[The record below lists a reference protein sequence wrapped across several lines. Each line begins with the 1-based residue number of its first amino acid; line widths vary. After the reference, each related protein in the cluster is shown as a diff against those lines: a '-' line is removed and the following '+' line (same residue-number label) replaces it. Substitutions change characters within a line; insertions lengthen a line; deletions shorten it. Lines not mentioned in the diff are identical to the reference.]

1 MAHPPGRPA
10 DAPVNMSSS
19 DSEARDSGDLL
30 NAIGSTSSLAST
42 VSSVFSAKTQLPKTN
57 GHSSTNIAA
66 LTPLTYPASSPVK
79 SHSPLASSKPLLNT
93 TQPEPSPL
101 GLPVANTTRG
111 PSENATPRPSPPA
124 GNLQIMPPA
133 GKAKGYRTVYDPE
146 LDNEL
151 SEKEKKRRSGKIK
164 TRSFGTESHPAPP
177 DPRLAIANYTSG
189 GAVSDKLSKSKRKLR
204 IAPYILKS
212 YPYDKNSTIGP
223 GPPKQIVVHS
233 FDPFTPES
241 QLKFFFASFGDIAE
255 FRNQTDPNTGSF
267 LGICLIRYKDSKPI
281 KGVSVSAANAAKRAE
296 KEGHNERI
304 GLTKVKVELDREGRK
319 CRKYVEYT
327 LKKARH
333 ELEKEAARHASHTV
347 SLAADSP
354 GSSTPVPPPPPPPPG
369 APEEVPAVTVD
380 VPKAPKGPASK
391 RDRERERAGAP
402 EQAPSTTKERDT
414 GRSVVESE
422 PILAKIKR
430 KPYIFISRDSVPVL
444 GSTVPHLKKRFK
456 AFDWREIR
464 VDKTGYYV
472 IFDNSKRGEDETV
485 RCFKECNHGPMF
497 TYNMAMECQQYGNP
511 DYVRSPSPE
520 TQAVQSRQKEEA
532 DRLERWAAE
541 DLEEEKKERATDLDP
556 VKGAL
561 EQLQLELR
569 NKIMDDIKKRV
580 VIPELYD
587 RLDPTRHVAKRRKLD
602 IPDPV
607 DNENQPP
614 SLLLNKAANT
624 TTSTT
629 ARSRNGRP
637 LSHSKPLRP
646 HDPNRG
652 RQIPM
657 SAYVDERRLK
667 KRPAARPV
675 HARPLHY
682 RLQHM
687 DDDEDEDES
696 DDDHRTPMTR
706 DTDDQESRP
715 MSRASRTSTPFS
727 VSESIDLPTPAPKKR
742 KLVHKEKETI
752 PEEEQEIFAP
762 HHKELL
768 GDLIQKIPER
778 MATRELELVVSTL
791 PRDSKFQER
800 ARTELHFRQRAKYDS
815 EETPVPVIDT
825 TKAEHTMVGDKAA
838 SQSGD
843 LSVKAIK
850 KDTKRK
856 RPKSKKQIFEERE
869 AERAAARA
877 AEEAQALEDGSQIEE
892 RDVDAD
898 VDVDIEMAEPVI
910 EEEEEAE
917 RPQVEWA
924 VSTGEPRKTVE
935 DDDDTFLDIDGWKH
949 IVKDE
954 EDMRF
959 LRQAL
964 EDLPAAE
971 VGDVTLWAW
980 KQKEIK
986 ALNSRG
992 PAAEAKIQGYYV
1004 PNASGCARTEGV
1016 KKILESEKSKYLPH
1030 RIRVQKE
1037 REAREAQARENPN
1050 AIAAAEAAAEAAKA
1064 AAAAKIAS
1072 VATSRS
1078 NRANNRRLVNDI
1090 NLQKQ
1095 NLTITGGEADAIK
1108 FNALKKRK
1116 KHVKFDRSAIHGWGL
1131 YAMENIAS
1139 NDLIIEYVGEKVRQK
1154 VADLREIKYDKQGIG
1169 SSYLFRMADD
1179 EIIDATK
1186 KGGIAR
1192 FINHSCT
1199 PNCTA
1204 KIIKVDGTR
1213 RIVIYALKDIT
1224 KNDELTYDYK
1234 FEREYGSDDRIPCL
1248 CGSVGCKGFLN

>member
-1 MAHPPGRPA
+1 MAHPLGRPA
-10 DAPVNMSSS
+10 DVSVNMSSS

-30 NAIGSTSSLAST
+30 NAVGSTSSLAST
-42 VSSVFSAKTQLPKTN
+42 VSSVFSANTQAPKTN

-111 PSENATPRPSPPA
+111 PYENATPRPSPPA
-124 GNLQIMPPA
+124 ENLQIMPPP

-146 LDNEL
+146 FDNEL

-189 GAVSDKLSKSKRKLR
+189 GAVTDKLSKSKRKLR
-204 IAPYILKS
+204 VAPYMLKS
-212 YPYDKNSTIGP
+212 YAYDKNSTIGP

-333 ELEKEAARHASHTV
+333 EMEKEAARHASHTV

-369 APEEVPAVTVD
+369 APEELPAVPVD

-414 GRSVVESE
+414 GRSVVELE

-472 IFDNSKRGEDETV
+472 IFDDSKRGEDETV
-485 RCFKECNHGPMF
+485 RCFKECNNGPMF

-532 DRLERWAAE
+532 DRMERWAAE
-541 DLEEEKKERATDLDP
+541 DLEEEKKERAADLDP

-587 RLDPTRHVAKRRKLD
+587 RLDPARHVAKRRKLD
-602 IPDPV
+602 IADPV

-624 TTSTT
+624 TSTT
-629 ARSRNGRP
+629 VRTRNGRP

-687 DDDEDEDES
+687 DDDEDEDDS
-696 DDDHRTPMTR
+696 DDDRRTPMTR
-706 DTDDQESRP
+706 DTEDQESRP
-715 MSRASRTSTPFS
+715 MSRASRNSTPFS
-727 VSESIDLPTPAPKKR
+727 VSESIDLPMPAPKKR

-791 PRDSKFQER
+791 PRDSKFQKR
-800 ARTELHFRQRAKYDS
+800 ARTELHSRQRAKYDS
-815 EETPVPVIDT
+815 EETPAPTIDS
-825 TKAEHTMVGDKAA
+825 TKAEAVGDKAM

-843 LSVKAIK
+843 LSVKPTK

-856 RPKSKKQIFEERE
+856 RSKKQIFEERE

-877 AEEAQALEDGSQIEE
+877 AEDAQALEDDSQIGD

-964 EDLPAAE
+964 EDMAPAE

-992 PAAEAKIQGYYV
+992 ATDEAKIQGYYV
-1004 PNASGCARTEGV
+1004 PNPSGCARTEGV

-1030 RIRVQKE
+1030 RIRVQKQ

-1095 NLTITGGEADAIK
+1095 NLTTTGGDTDAIK

-1248 CGSVGCKGFLN
+1248 CGSVGCK

>member
-1 MAHPPGRPA
+1 M
-10 DAPVNMSSS
+10 
-19 DSEARDSGDLL
+19 
-30 NAIGSTSSLAST
+30 
-42 VSSVFSAKTQLPKTN
+42 
-57 GHSSTNIAA
+57 
-66 LTPLTYPASSPVK
+66 
-79 SHSPLASSKPLLNT
+79 
-93 TQPEPSPL
+93 
-101 GLPVANTTRG
+101 
-111 PSENATPRPSPPA
+111 
-124 GNLQIMPPA
+124 
-133 GKAKGYRTVYDPE
+133 
-146 LDNEL
+146 
-151 SEKEKKRRSGKIK
+151 
-164 TRSFGTESHPAPP
+164 
-177 DPRLAIANYTSG
+177 AIANYTSG

-472 IFDNSKRGEDETV
+472 IFDDSKRGEDETV
-485 RCFKECNHGPMF
+485 RCFKECNNGPMF

-1224 KNDELTYDYK
+1224 KSGFKKNFNRKALLT
-1234 FEREYGSDDRIPCL
+1234 
-1248 CGSVGCKGFLN
+1248 

>member
-1 MAHPPGRPA
+1 M
-10 DAPVNMSSS
+10 
-19 DSEARDSGDLL
+19 
-30 NAIGSTSSLAST
+30 
-42 VSSVFSAKTQLPKTN
+42 
-57 GHSSTNIAA
+57 
-66 LTPLTYPASSPVK
+66 
-79 SHSPLASSKPLLNT
+79 
-93 TQPEPSPL
+93 
-101 GLPVANTTRG
+101 
-111 PSENATPRPSPPA
+111 
-124 GNLQIMPPA
+124 
-133 GKAKGYRTVYDPE
+133 
-146 LDNEL
+146 
-151 SEKEKKRRSGKIK
+151 
-164 TRSFGTESHPAPP
+164 
-177 DPRLAIANYTSG
+177 
-189 GAVSDKLSKSKRKLR
+189 R

-472 IFDNSKRGEDETV
+472 IFDDSKRGEDETV
-485 RCFKECNHGPMF
+485 RCFKECNNGPMF

-1224 KNDELTYDYK
+1224 KSGFKKNFNRKALLT
-1234 FEREYGSDDRIPCL
+1234 
-1248 CGSVGCKGFLN
+1248 

>member
-1 MAHPPGRPA
+1 
-10 DAPVNMSSS
+10 
-19 DSEARDSGDLL
+19 
-30 NAIGSTSSLAST
+30 
-42 VSSVFSAKTQLPKTN
+42 
-57 GHSSTNIAA
+57 
-66 LTPLTYPASSPVK
+66 
-79 SHSPLASSKPLLNT
+79 
-93 TQPEPSPL
+93 
-101 GLPVANTTRG
+101 
-111 PSENATPRPSPPA
+111 
-124 GNLQIMPPA
+124 
-133 GKAKGYRTVYDPE
+133 
-146 LDNEL
+146 
-151 SEKEKKRRSGKIK
+151 
-164 TRSFGTESHPAPP
+164 
-177 DPRLAIANYTSG
+177 
-189 GAVSDKLSKSKRKLR
+189 
-204 IAPYILKS
+204 
-212 YPYDKNSTIGP
+212 
-223 GPPKQIVVHS
+223 
-233 FDPFTPES
+233 
-241 QLKFFFASFGDIAE
+241 
-255 FRNQTDPNTGSF
+255 
-267 LGICLIRYKDSKPI
+267 
-281 KGVSVSAANAAKRAE
+281 
-296 KEGHNERI
+296 
-304 GLTKVKVELDREGRK
+304 
-319 CRKYVEYT
+319 
-327 LKKARH
+327 
-333 ELEKEAARHASHTV
+333 
-347 SLAADSP
+347 
-354 GSSTPVPPPPPPPPG
+354 
-369 APEEVPAVTVD
+369 
-380 VPKAPKGPASK
+380 
-391 RDRERERAGAP
+391 
-402 EQAPSTTKERDT
+402 
-414 GRSVVESE
+414 
-422 PILAKIKR
+422 
-430 KPYIFISRDSVPVL
+430 
-444 GSTVPHLKKRFK
+444 
-456 AFDWREIR
+456 
-464 VDKTGYYV
+464 
-472 IFDNSKRGEDETV
+472 
-485 RCFKECNHGPMF
+485 
-497 TYNMAMECQQYGNP
+497 
-511 DYVRSPSPE
+511 
-520 TQAVQSRQKEEA
+520 
-532 DRLERWAAE
+532 
-541 DLEEEKKERATDLDP
+541 
-556 VKGAL
+556 
-561 EQLQLELR
+561 
-569 NKIMDDIKKRV
+569 
-580 VIPELYD
+580 
-587 RLDPTRHVAKRRKLD
+587 
-602 IPDPV
+602 
-607 DNENQPP
+607 
-614 SLLLNKAANT
+614 
-624 TTSTT
+624 
-629 ARSRNGRP
+629 
-637 LSHSKPLRP
+637 
-646 HDPNRG
+646 
-652 RQIPM
+652 M

-687 DDDEDEDES
+687 DDDEDEDDS
-696 DDDHRTPMTR
+696 DDDRRTPMTR
-706 DTDDQESRP
+706 DTEDQESRP
-715 MSRASRTSTPFS
+715 MSRASRNSTPFS
-727 VSESIDLPTPAPKKR
+727 VSESIDLPMPAPKKR

-791 PRDSKFQER
+791 PRDSKFQKR
-800 ARTELHFRQRAKYDS
+800 ARTELHSRQRAKYDS
-815 EETPVPVIDT
+815 EETPAPTIDS
-825 TKAEHTMVGDKAA
+825 TKAEAVGDKAM

-843 LSVKAIK
+843 LSVKPTK

-856 RPKSKKQIFEERE
+856 RSKKQIFEERE

-877 AEEAQALEDGSQIEE
+877 AEDAQALEDDSQIGD

-964 EDLPAAE
+964 EDMAPAE

-992 PAAEAKIQGYYV
+992 ATDEAKIQGYYV
-1004 PNASGCARTEGV
+1004 PNPSGCARTEGV

-1030 RIRVQKE
+1030 RIRVQKQ

-1095 NLTITGGEADAIK
+1095 NLTTTGGDTDAIK

>member
-1 MAHPPGRPA
+1 MAIP
-10 DAPVNMSSS
+10 
-19 DSEARDSGDLL
+19 
-30 NAIGSTSSLAST
+30 
-42 VSSVFSAKTQLPKTN
+42 
-57 GHSSTNIAA
+57 
-66 LTPLTYPASSPVK
+66 
-79 SHSPLASSKPLLNT
+79 
-93 TQPEPSPL
+93 
-101 GLPVANTTRG
+101 
-111 PSENATPRPSPPA
+111 
-124 GNLQIMPPA
+124 
-133 GKAKGYRTVYDPE
+133 
-146 LDNEL
+146 
-151 SEKEKKRRSGKIK
+151 
-164 TRSFGTESHPAPP
+164 
-177 DPRLAIANYTSG
+177 NYTSG
-189 GAVSDKLSKSKRKLR
+189 GAVSDKTSVSKTKLR
-204 IAPYILKS
+204 IAPYTLKP
-212 YPYDKNSTIGP
+212 YAYDKASTIGP
-223 GPPKQIVVHS
+223 GPPRQIVVHS

-267 LGICLIRYKDSKPI
+267 LGICLIKYKDSKPV

-296 KEGHNERI
+296 KEGHKQRI
-304 GLTKVKVELDREGRK
+304 GLTQVKVELDREGRK
-319 CRKYVEYT
+319 CRKYVDYT

-333 ELEKEAARHASHTV
+333 EMEKEAARHAPHIASV
-347 SLAADSP
+347 AAEP
-354 GSSTPVPPPPPPPPG
+354 LGSSTPVPPPPPPPP
-369 APEEVPAVTVD
+369 AASEEIPAILVNA
-380 VPKAPKGPASK
+380 PKAPKGPATK
-391 RDRERERAGAP
+391 REREREVAGVS
-402 EQAPSTTKERDT
+402 EQPATPKERDT
-414 GRSVVESE
+414 GRSIVESE
-422 PILAKIKR
+422 PILARIKR

-464 VDKTGYYV
+464 VDKAGYYV
-472 IFDNSKRGEDETV
+472 IFDDSKRGEDETV
-485 RCFKECNHGPMF
+485 RCFKECNNGPMF

-520 TQAVQSRQKEEA
+520 TQAIQSRQKEET
-532 DRLERWAAE
+532 DRLDRWAAE
-541 DLEEEKKERATDLDP
+541 DLEEEKKERAADLDP

-569 NKIMDDIKKRV
+569 NKIMDDIKKRI

-602 IPDPV
+602 IPDPM
-607 DNENQPP
+607 DNENKPP
-614 SLLLNKAANT
+614 TLLLNKAIDTPSAT
-624 TTSTT
+624 TRT
-629 ARSRNGRP
+629 RNGRP

-652 RQIPM
+652 RQIPTNVY
-657 SAYVDERRLK
+657 ADPRRFK

-675 HARPLHY
+675 HARPLHF
-682 RLQHM
+682 RLQQM
-687 DDDEDEDES
+687 DDDEDEEES

-706 DTDDQESRP
+706 DTEDLESRP
-715 MSRASRTSTPFS
+715 LSRASRTSTPFS
-727 VSESIDLPTPAPKKR
+727 VSESIDVPTPAPKKR
-742 KLVHKEKETI
+742 KLVHKERETI
-752 PEEEQEIFAP
+752 PEEEQEVFAQ

-800 ARTELHFRQRAKYDS
+800 ARTELHLRQRAKYDN
-815 EETPVPVIDT
+815 EETPARTVEEI
-825 TKAEHTMVGDKAA
+825 KAESTNTGDKHAT
-838 SQSGD
+838 QSGD
-843 LSVKAIK
+843 LSNKSVK
-850 KDTKRK
+850 KDSKRK

-877 AEEAQALEDGSQIEE
+877 VEDTQIIEDGSQVDD
-892 RDVDAD
+892 RDIDGDAD
-898 VDVDIEMAEPVI
+898 VDVDMDVGEVVI
-910 EEEEEAE
+910 EEELEEE

-924 VSTGEPRKTVE
+924 VSTGEPLKTVL
-935 DDDDTFLDIDGWKH
+935 DDDDVFLDIDGWKH

-954 EDMRF
+954 EDMRY
-959 LRQAL
+959 LLQAL
-964 EDLPAAE
+964 EDVPAADI
-971 VGDVTLWAW
+971 GDVTLWAW

-986 ALNSRG
+986 ELNASG
-992 PAAEAKIQGYYV
+992 PSAEARIQGYYV
-1004 PNASGCARTEGV
+1004 PNPSGCARTEGV
-1016 KKILESEKSKYLPH
+1016 KKIFESEKSKYLPH
-1030 RIRVQKE
+1030 RIRVQKQ
-1037 REAREAQARENPN
+1037 REAREAQALENPN
-1050 AIAAAEAAAEAAKA
+1050 AFAAAEAAAEAAKA
-1064 AAAAKIAS
+1064 AAAAKTAS

-1095 NLTITGGEADAIK
+1095 TLTTTGGEADAIK

-1139 NDLIIEYVGEKVRQK
+1139 TDLIIEYVGEKVRQK

-1169 SSYLFRMADD
+1169 SSYLFRMAED

-1213 RIVIYALKDIT
+1213 RIVIYALKDIA
-1224 KNDELTYDYK
+1224 KSKSSKHRRLKHIANIRHRRRAY
-1234 FEREYGSDDRIPCL
+1234 
-1248 CGSVGCKGFLN
+1248 V